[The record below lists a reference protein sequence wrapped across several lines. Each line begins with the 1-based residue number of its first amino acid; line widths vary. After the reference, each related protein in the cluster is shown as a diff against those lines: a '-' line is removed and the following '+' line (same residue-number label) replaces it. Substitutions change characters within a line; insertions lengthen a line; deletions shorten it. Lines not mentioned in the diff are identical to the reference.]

1 MRRYETIFITD
12 PELPDE
18 DVTGLVDGL
27 NAAITEG
34 QGEPVKTEDWGRKKL
49 AYAVRKHAEGRY
61 VRLEYESTDGALINE
76 VERRLRMTE
85 QVLKFM
91 TIRIDDDKKRLVW
104 EAKQAV
110 KEKERAVR
118 RAAEEESAAAAAAVT
133 AAAEAARAAE
143 AGEVVETTE
152 DAGSDE
158 VQAAA
163 TQPAG
168 GDQDKTPLTD
178 TRPDAGQEG

>member
-34 QGEPVKTEDWGRKKL
+34 RGEPVKTEDWGRKKL

-91 TIRIDDDKKRLVW
+91 TIRIDNDKKRLVW

-110 KEKERAVR
+110 KEKERAAR
-118 RAAEEESAAAAAAVT
+118 RAAEEEATAAAT
-133 AAAEAARAAE
+133 AAAEAAATSE
-143 AGEVVETTE
+143 ET
-152 DAGSDE
+152 GSDE
-158 VQAAA
+158 SQPAA
-163 TQPAG
+163 TQPAA
-168 GDQDKTPLTD
+168 DAQEEQPLTGI
-178 TRPDAGQEG
+178 RPDAGQEG